1 MLTFKLKIGY
11 IFLPVWAATKY
22 NVLTFGRLY
31 KHRFYLLKFFEDD
44 FSKQLLLEEVK
55 EHFLLLAADHFSL
68 WELLLFSATMS
79 NGCVNARN
87 FLGILIFYDNFCLT
101 PILT

>member
-44 FSKQLLLEEVK
+44 FSKQFLLEVK
-55 EHFLLLAADHFSL
+55 EQFLLLAADHFSL
-68 WELLLFSATMS
+68 WELLFSATMS
-79 NGCVNARN
+79 NGCVNTQN
-87 FLGILIFYDNFCLT
+87 FLGILILYDNFCLT